1 MSSPLEAGLRVSLA
15 AIAINAV
22 LATVKLVA
30 GLLGNSYALIADAI
44 ESFADIGSSTLVWG
58 GLTISARPPDQNH
71 PYGHGKAEALAA
83 LVVALMLFGAG
94 VGIAVQ
100 AMREIVTPHH
110 VPATFTLFVL
120 VAVVVI
126 KETMYRMA
134 SAIGGR
140 LGSTAVSADAWHHR
154 SDAITSLIAG
164 VGIAIAVCGGPGF
177 APADDW
183 AALAASG
190 VIFYNGGRFVRRAVD
205 ELMDIRPAEE
215 VLTSAERVARGV
227 QGIYAVEKVLARKMG
242 TTYLV
247 DMHVEVDA
255 SMSVRDAHALAH
267 RVKDA
272 IRDSNLN
279 IADVLIHVEP
289 NSQGTSP
296 PCEPRREHHSS
307 PTMHPRSTA

>member
-1 MSSPLEAGLRVSLA
+1 MSSSLEAGLRVSLV

-30 GLLGNSYALIADAI
+30 GLLGNSYALTADAI
-44 ESFADIGSSTLVWG
+44 ESFADIGSSALVWG

-100 AMREIVTPHH
+100 AIREIVTPHN
-110 VPATFTLFVL
+110 VPAAFTLYVL
-120 VAVVVI
+120 VAVVAV

-134 SAIGGR
+134 SAVGGR
-140 LGSTAVSADAWHHR
+140 LGSTAVLADAWHHR
-154 SDAITSLIAG
+154 SDAITSLVAG
-164 VGIAIAVCGGPGF
+164 VGIAIAVCGGPGY

-205 ELMDIRPAEE
+205 ELMDIRPAED
-215 VLTSAERVARGV
+215 VLAGAGRVARGV
-227 QGIYAVEKVLARKMG
+227 PGIDAVEKILARKMG
-242 TTYLV
+242 TTYLL

-255 SMSVRDAHALAH
+255 SMSVRDAHTLAH

-272 IRDSNLN
+272 IRGSNPR
-279 IADVLIHVEP
+279 IADVLVHVEP
-289 NSQGTSP
+289 NS
-296 PCEPRREHHSS
+296 PRAEA
-307 PTMHPRSTA
+307 P